1 MSRFARVLGAAS
13 ASVLAI
19 LSSVVA
25 ADAQLLDLT
34 GTWSVKAKLCGGN
47 NTQVVGSD
55 ISTSC
60 TTFPPPQITVQ
71 SLGQYTLVI
80 YDGSRKFKCA
90 ITSSADGGKAYLACA
105 TCGSENLDAPF
116 LVDDD
121 EKRFTTLAGKAS
133 AKSMK
138 LNFAFASAFDAH
150 GDPGVQ
156 PGVQVSFGTWSAKRI
171 DSISPGLTDC
181 P

>member
-1 MSRFARVLGAAS
+1 MSRTARVLVAFVA
-13 ASVLAI
+13 V

-25 ADAQLLDLT
+25 AEAQLLDLT
-34 GTWSVKAKLCGGN
+34 GTWKVKAKLCGGTN
-47 NTQVVGSD
+47 SQVVGSD
-55 ISTSC
+55 ISKTC

-90 ITSSADGGKAYLACA
+90 IASSANASKAYLACA
-105 TCGSENLDAPF
+105 QCGSENLDAPF

-121 EKRFTTLAGKAS
+121 EQRLTTLAGKAS
-133 AKSMK
+133 AKSMT

-156 PGVQVSFGTWSAKRI
+156 PGVQVFFGKWSAKRL
-171 DSISPGLTDC
+171 DSTSPGLTDC

>member
-1 MSRFARVLGAAS
+1 MTRFTHVLGAAS
-13 ASVLAI
+13 ASLLAVLTFA
-19 LSSVVA
+19 VA

-34 GTWSVKAKLCGGN
+34 GTWSVKAKLCGGVN
-47 NTQVVGSD
+47 SQVAGSS

-60 TTFPPPQITVQ
+60 TTFPPPSITVQ

-80 YDGSRKFKCA
+80 SDGSRKFKCA
-90 ITSSADGGKAYLACA
+90 IASSADVKKAYLSCIE
-105 TCGSENLDAPF
+105 CGSENLDAAF
-116 LVDDD
+116 LVD

-133 AKSMK
+133 DKSMK

-156 PGVQVSFGTWSAKRI
+156 PGVQVSFGKWSAKRI
-171 DSISPGLTDC
+171 DSVSPGLTDC